1 VPDPGDRA
9 ARGPGLNPFNPVILG
24 GAAWLHRAMS
34 FSQQDAASDR
44 QPMDGPLRLVIVLM
58 FVNLGLSVVLTILML
73 ILHNSL
79 LDYELAHSKLP
90 AGASPA
96 EIAVLRNSL
105 AGAMWGRV
113 IGVVAVSALYVWR
126 AFALRRGSRGA
137 YRRLILIC
145 IVGLAGIVFLI
156 SSAQYPVWMRVE
168 QVLQGIVLLALLF
181 AVTRGPVRDRYARPR
196 AV

>member
-1 VPDPGDRA
+1 VWAAPDPD
-9 ARGPGLNPFNPVILG
+9 PVNPVTFG
-24 GAAWLHRAMS
+24 SSTWLHQVMS
-34 FSQQDAASDR
+34 FIQPSATTDR

-58 FVNLGLSVVLTILML
+58 FVNLGLSVVLTVLML

-79 LDYELAHSKLP
+79 LDYELAHSNLP

-96 EIAVLRNSL
+96 QVAVVRNALES
-105 AGAMWGRV
+105 AMWGRAA
-113 IGVVAVSALYVWR
+113 GVVLVSALYVWR
-126 AFALRRGSRGA
+126 SFALRRGSRGA
-137 YRRLILIC
+137 YRRMILIC
-145 IVGLAGIVFLI
+145 VAGLAGIVFLL

-181 AVTRGPVRDRYARPR
+181 AVTRRPVRDRYAKPR